1 MERVELM
8 RTYKRKPSVNDILKS
23 VIRIL
28 GGYMEGSDPT
38 LEQMESARR
47 AFNSYLDTLDE
58 GGSRYFLRRD
68 RQYVFPETSVVL
80 EGGKRY
86 RCIKSFIAPN
96 ISTYSVS
103 KSYGEGDTVYPSVY
117 NGYYYEA
124 MSSGMSGGTP
134 PLFPIVQGKKVLDNQ
149 ITWKAVPDQKP
160 SVGKNWRTFFIEDL
174 SLTGGS
180 PYASGEYIRSGT
192 FELQEDE
199 VSIEEA
205 SIMIK
210 GEESKLSIIS
220 DFDYS
225 DIQDKTL
232 ESEPTHLYIKH
243 SGLTATA
250 NLWPSPKTIGEDGY
264 ILHYKARIR
273 MVNDSNELNLPDSMI
288 PSVTFNVANL
298 LAPEYNIS
306 SDMQVLISQRAQ
318 NLKRGT
324 KELTLPETTNIVV
337 SNY

>member
-1 MERVELM
+1 MKK
-8 RTYKRKPSVNDILKS
+8 YKRNPSVNDILKS

-28 GGYMEGSDPT
+28 GGYMEGSEPT

-80 EGGKRY
+80 QDGKKY
-86 RCIKSFIAPN
+86 RCIKSFEAPN
-96 ISTYSVS
+96 ITTYEVNT
-103 KSYGEGDTVYPSVY
+103 SYGEGDTVYPDTY

-124 MSSGMSGGTP
+124 ISSGMSGQSP
-134 PLFPIVQGKKVLDNQ
+134 PSFPNIQGKTVVDNEL
-149 ITWKAVPDQKP
+149 TWKTIPDQKP
-160 SVGKNWRTFFIEDL
+160 SIGKNWRTFFVEDSSL
-174 SLTGGS
+174 SGGL
-180 PYASGEYIRSGT
+180 PYAPGEYIRSGT
-192 FELQEDE
+192 FQLQEDE

-232 ESEPTHLYIKH
+232 ESNPTHLYIKH
-243 SGLTATA
+243 SGLVSTA
-250 NLWPSPKTIGEDGY
+250 NLWPSPKSIGQDGY
-264 ILHYKARIR
+264 ILHYKVRIR

-288 PSVTFNVANL
+288 PSVIFNVANL

-306 SDMQVLISQRAQ
+306 ADMQVLMSQRAQ
-318 NLKRGT
+318 NLDKGT
-324 KELTLPETTNIVV
+324 KGLTLPETTNIVV